1 MAQAKTFKR
10 LGAALIA
17 VAFAS
22 VAAFGLAS
30 CAGSSQASTTS
41 TTSATSAQGEA
52 DDCCGS
58 GVQAEST
65 TITVAASPTPHAEIL
80 NDVVA
85 PLLAKEGIELKVIE
99 FNDYVQPNT
108 ATENKEVDANFFQH
122 QPYLDSFNEENGT
135 HLASVVAVHYEP
147 FGLYAGKTASLA
159 DLPDGA
165 TVAIPNDTTNE
176 ARALLLLEQEGLIEV
191 SDSAGI
197 TATPNDVVSNP
208 KNLQFVELEA
218 AQIPRSLQDV
228 NIAAI
233 NANYAVEAG
242 LTPSKDAL
250 ALEDASGSAA
260 KTYANVLVTKECCTN
275 SESIQKLA
283 AALTSQEVKDYIET
297 HYQGAVEAIF

>member
-1 MAQAKTFKR
+1 MAQEKKFKR
-10 LGAALIA
+10 LGAAIA
-17 VAFAS
+17 VLSLAA

-30 CAGSSQASTTS
+30 CAGSSQASTTD
-41 TTSATSAQGEA
+41 AQSEA
-52 DDCCGS
+52 GDCCGS
-58 GVQAEST
+58 GAEAEST

-99 FNDYVQPNT
+99 FNDYVQLNT
-108 ATENKEVDANFFQH
+108 ATENKEVNANFFQH

-197 TATPNDVVSNP
+197 AATPNDIVSNP

-218 AQIPRSLQDV
+218 ALIPRSLQDV

-250 ALEDASGSAA
+250 ALEDASGDAA